1 MNDYTKKTLSEL
13 AAKITENRLPAMIIF
28 LNCQITRTYQ
38 HDTLYD
44 KYLSQRG
51 DDPLKLNIL
60 ISDGF
65 SGKDKKQPKCNNI

>member
-44 KYLSQRG
+44 KYLSQCG